1 MAFLPMTAA
10 EMQAREWDE
19 CDFIMVCGDAYVD
32 HPSFGSAIISRM
44 LEAEG
49 FRVGM
54 IAQPNWKDD
63 KQFTQLG
70 RPRLGFLVSS
80 GNLDSMLNN
89 YTANKKR
96 RSEDDYA
103 AGGIGGKR
111 PNRAVT
117 VYCQIIRRLYG
128 DVPIVLGGIEAS
140 LRKMAHYDYWDD
152 KVMQSIL
159 ADSKADLLIYGMG
172 EKQTKE
178 IARYARR
185 GVPLTKLHEIAGSAY
200 LQDEFSPEENTVELP
215 SYEQVVNDRRSYATA
230 FRLSELEQ
238 NPFSGK
244 KLAQKQ
250 KTNWLIVNPPA
261 KPLST
266 AELDAV
272 YDLPYERA
280 WHPSYDALGG
290 VPALH
295 EVEFSITSHRG
306 CFGGCNFCAIT
317 SHQGRI
323 IQARSHESILR
334 EIRLMTNSHRF
345 KGYIHDIG
353 GPSANFRIPSCQ
365 KQLTVGTCSNRQC
378 LFPEPCPNLDAD
390 HSDYFALLREARVIP
405 KVKKVFVRSG
415 VRYDYLLADPKGR
428 AYLKELCQYHISGQL
443 KVAPEHVADS
453 VMQTMGKPG
462 VSVFNRFRKMYEEV
476 NRELGRDQFL
486 VPYFMTSHP
495 GCSLQ
500 DAVTLAEYV
509 HDLGFQPEQVQDFI
523 PTPGSVSTA
532 MYYTGLNPMTGEAVT
547 VVKTAEKRKLQR
559 ALLQYR
565 RPDNRDEVLKALHQA
580 GREDLI
586 GYDKNSLIRPT
597 GNVQPK
603 KTRRSGYKKPNLGAR
618 K

>member
-1 MAFLPMTAA
+1 MAFLPITAA